1 MNKLRHPDAQ
11 RLLERTIREILK
23 NPGAVVVDVG
33 AGHVLEKQAPFGDHY
48 ARLAALP
55 GYISFDVQ
63 PHERPT
69 IVGDAHALPF
79 KDASVD
85 AVFLTSVLEHLTNPN
100 RAIDEV
106 CRVLRPGGRLFG
118 YAPFYHHYHPSPSD
132 YFRFTEMGIK
142 HLTRDFRTVE
152 IVSGGNYVAA
162 LSDVLMVPLWRI
174 FGSTRL
180 FRAVQFIVQLPL
192 KALFHLIDR
201 RLPPT
206 IAAGFAFCAQK

>member
-11 RLLERTIREILK
+11 RLLERTITHILA
-23 NPGAVVVDVG
+23 NPAAIVVDVG
-33 AGHVLEKQAPFGDHY
+33 AGHVLEKQAPFGTHY

-55 GYISFDVQ
+55 GYISLDVQ
-63 PHERPT
+63 TKEQPRL
-69 IVGDAHALPF
+69 VGDAHHLPF
-79 KDASVD
+79 RDASLD

-100 RAIDEV
+100 QAIDEV
-106 CRVLRPGGRLFG
+106 YRVLRPGGQLFG

-132 YFRFTEMGIK
+132 YFRFTQMGLR
-142 HLTRDFRTVE
+142 HLTRHFTNVE

-174 FGSTRL
+174 FGTTRL
-180 FRAVQFIVQLPL
+180 FRAVQFVVQLPL
-192 KALFHLIDR
+192 RLLFSLIDR

-206 IAAGFAFCAQK
+206 IAAGFAFRATK

>member
-11 RLLERTIREILK
+11 RLLERTIREVLK
-23 NPGAVVVDVG
+23 NPAAIVIDVG

-55 GYISFDVQ
+55 GYISLDVQ
-63 PHERPT
+63 ARERPRV
-69 IVGDAHALPF
+69 IGDAHALPF
-79 KDASVD
+79 RDASVD

-100 RAIDEV
+100 QAIDEV
-106 CRVLRPGGRLFG
+106 HRVLRPGGRLFG

-132 YFRFTEMGIK
+132 YFRFTEMGIR
-142 HLTRDFRTVE
+142 HLTRNFRAVE

-162 LSDVLMVPLWRI
+162 LSDVLMVPLWRVL
-174 FGSTRL
+174 GTTPL
-180 FRAVQFIVQLPL
+180 FRAVQFVVQLPL
-192 KALFHLIDR
+192 KLLFSLVDR

>member
-23 NPGAVVVDVG
+23 NPAAVVVDVG

-55 GYISFDVQ
+55 GYISLDVQ
-63 PHERPT
+63 VHERPRL
-69 IVGDAHALPF
+69 IGDAQALPF
-79 KDASVD
+79 RDASVD

-100 RAIDEV
+100 QAIDEV
-106 CRVLRPGGRLFG
+106 YRVLRPGGRLYG

-132 YFRFTEMGIK
+132 YFRFTEMGIR
-142 HLTRDFRTVE
+142 HLTRHFSSVE
-152 IVSGGNYVAA
+152 IVSGGNYIAA
-162 LSDVLMVPLWRI
+162 LSDMLMVPLWRVL
-174 FGSTRL
+174 GTTRL
-180 FRAVQFIVQLPL
+180 FAAVQAIVQLPL
-192 KALFHLIDR
+192 KPLFALVDR

-206 IAAGFAFCAQK
+206 IAAGFGFCAQK

>member
-11 RLLERTIREILK
+11 RLLERTIRSLLARPAAI
-23 NPGAVVVDVG
+23 VVDVG

-55 GYISFDVQ
+55 GYVALDVQ
-63 PHERPT
+63 PHERPRV
-69 IVGDAHALPF
+69 IGDAHALPF
-79 KDASVD
+79 RDSSVD

-100 RAIDEV
+100 QAIDEV
-106 CRVLRPGGRLFG
+106 YRVLRPGGQLYG

-132 YFRFTEMGIK
+132 YFRFTEMGIR
-142 HLTRDFRTVE
+142 HLTRHFRQVE

-162 LSDVLMVPLWRI
+162 LSDMLLVALWRI
-174 FGSTRL
+174 FGTTRL
-180 FRAVQFIVQLPL
+180 FRVVQFVVQLPL
-192 KALFHLIDR
+192 RPLFWLIDR

-206 IAAGFAFCAQK
+206 IAAGFAFRAEK

>member
-11 RLLERTIREILK
+11 RLLERTIREILR
-23 NPGAVVVDVG
+23 NPRAVVVDVG

-48 ARLAALP
+48 ARLASLP

-69 IVGDAHALPF
+69 IIGDAHALPF
-79 KDASVD
+79 KDASLD

-106 CRVLRPGGRLFG
+106 YRVLRPGGRLFG

-132 YFRFTEMGIK
+132 YFRFTEMGVK
-142 HLTRDFRTVE
+142 HLMRDFRTVE
-152 IVSGGNYVAA
+152 
-162 LSDVLMVPLWRI
+162 
-174 FGSTRL
+174 
-180 FRAVQFIVQLPL
+180 
-192 KALFHLIDR
+192 
-201 RLPPT
+201 
-206 IAAGFAFCAQK
+206 